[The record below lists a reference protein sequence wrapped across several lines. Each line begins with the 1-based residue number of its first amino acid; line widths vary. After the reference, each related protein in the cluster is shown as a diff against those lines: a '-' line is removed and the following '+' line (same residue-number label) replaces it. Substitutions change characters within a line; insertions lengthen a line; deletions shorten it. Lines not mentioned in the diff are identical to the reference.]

1 MRGAPSFPPRAGGVL
16 FAATVGNALATTP
29 AVHAVFG
36 TFLVPLSQE
45 FGWSR
50 ASISAVLAIIALTG
64 ALFYPLAGRHADAHG
79 ARRMVLI
86 GSALFGLAIAA
97 LALNRGSLLQFY
109 LTFLAIGLFGALP
122 NTSIY
127 SKMVAE
133 WFVANRGTALGIS
146 AGLGNGLGSAL
157 LPALAAG
164 LIATAGW
171 RVAYLGIAALVL
183 AVGLPIAVRYLYDAP
198 ATAPASAVGAT
209 CPPPPADGLSLR
221 EAAGLRAFW
230 LTLVAIAL
238 GAGITTAIFSHV
250 VPIVGDRGFGI
261 ATGTAVLGVFALV
274 ASGWQIA
281 TGRLLDRTPGPH
293 IVAPLYGLAIVGLTL
308 LELGRSPWHLLLGG
322 AVLGIALGTQF
333 GALPFFVARYF
344 GLRHFGAI
352 LGMMYSAVI
361 AAQGL
366 TPVLL
371 DASFD
376 RQGHYRL
383 ALAAAAGVLALGTTL
398 LLALPGYGTPPRA
411 RQSPLPAAAP

>member
-1 MRGAPSFPPRAGGVL
+1 MKGASSPRAGGVL

-36 TFLVPLSQE
+36 TFLVPLSRE

-97 LALNRGSLLQFY
+97 LALNRGSLVQFY
-109 LTFLAIGLFGALP
+109 LSFLAIGLFGALP

-183 AVGLPIAVRYLYDAP
+183 AVGLPIAVRYLHDAP
-198 ATAPASAVGAT
+198 ATAPASASGTAA
-209 CPPPPADGLSLR
+209 PPAPADGLSLR
-221 EAAGLRAFW
+221 EAAGRTAFW
-230 LTLVAIAL
+230 LILVAIAL

-274 ASGWQIA
+274 ASGWQIV
-281 TGRLLDRTPGPH
+281 TGRLLDRTPGPR
-293 IVAPLYGLAIVGLTL
+293 IVAPLYGLAIVGLAL

-333 GALPFFVARYF
+333 GSLPFFIARYF

-371 DASFD
+371 DAAFD

-383 ALAAAAGVLALGTTL
+383 ALAAAAGVLALGTML
-398 LLALPGYGTPPRA
+398 LLALPGYGAPPRA
-411 RQSPLPAAAP
+411 RQSPLPATAP

>member
-1 MRGAPSFPPRAGGVL
+1 MNGKSPLPPRAGGVL

-50 ASISAVLAIIALTG
+50 ASISAVLTIIALTG
-64 ALFYPLAGRHADAHG
+64 ALFYPLAGRYADARG
-79 ARRMVLI
+79 ARRMVMT

-127 SKMVAE
+127 SKVVAE
-133 WFVANRGTALGIS
+133 WFTASRGTALGIS
-146 AGLGNGLGSAL
+146 AGLGNGVGSTL
-157 LPALAAG
+157 LPVLAAF

-171 RVAYLGIAALVL
+171 RVAYLGIAGLVL
-183 AVGLPIAVRYLYDAP
+183 VVGLPILARYLHDAP
-198 ATAPASAVGAT
+198 PAAHATGETPAPT
-209 CPPPPADGLSLR
+209 QADGLSLR
-221 EAAGLRAFW
+221 EAAGLRVFW
-230 LTLVAIAL
+230 LILAAIAL

-250 VPIVGDRGFGI
+250 VPILSDRGYGLAI
-261 ATGTAVLGVFALV
+261 GTSVLGVFALV
-274 ASGWQIA
+274 TSAWQIA
-281 TGRLLDRTPGPH
+281 AGRLLDRTRGPR
-293 IVAPLYGLAIVGLTL
+293 IVAPLYGLAIVGLAL
-308 LELGRSPWHLLLGG
+308 LELGDATWQLLLGG

-333 GALPFFVARYF
+333 GALPYFVARYF

-376 RQGHYRL
+376 RQGSYRL
-383 ALAAAAGVLALGTTL
+383 ALAAAAGVLALGTAL
-398 LLALPGYGTPPRA
+398 LLALPAYGAPSPARRA
-411 RQSPLPAAAP
+411 NRPLAAS